1 LVGTAWASDLILT
14 SRIIGSAEAW
24 QIGLVNRVVP
34 SEDLV
39 RETRRLAEAIAGGGP
54 IAARYAKEAV
64 TGGADLSLA
73 EGLRLE
79 ADLNII
85 LQSTGDRAEGL
96 RSFGEKRLPRF
107 TGQ

>member
-1 LVGTAWASDLILT
+1 
-14 SRIIGSAEAW
+14 
-24 QIGLVNRVVP
+24 
-34 SEDLV
+34 
-39 RETRRLAEAIAGGGP
+39 
-54 IAARYAKEAV
+54 
-64 TGGADLSLA
+64 
-73 EGLRLE
+73 LRLE